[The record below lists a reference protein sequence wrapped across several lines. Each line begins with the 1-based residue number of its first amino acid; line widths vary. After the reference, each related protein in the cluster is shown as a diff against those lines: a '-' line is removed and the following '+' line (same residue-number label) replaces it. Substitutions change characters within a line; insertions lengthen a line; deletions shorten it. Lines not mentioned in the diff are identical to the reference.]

1 MPQRLSTIPSKPG
14 VYVFNDTRQKVLYV
28 GKAKN
33 LRNRIRSYFQK
44 KSVLDP
50 RKAAMMRDV
59 QDFSYIVTG
68 NELEAFVLEANLI
81 KQYKPRF
88 NIILRDDKN
97 YPYLKLTVHEEWPG
111 IEVVRKIT
119 RDGALYFGP
128 YVPAGALWDILAF
141 IRRNFRIRDCR
152 LSFNKPMKPCIQHQM
167 GRCVAPCAGYVSREE
182 YGKLIDE
189 IRLFLNGEKK
199 DLIGNLQKKM
209 LKLSEEMK
217 YEEAAGIRDRIRA
230 IERAME
236 SQKIVAPE
244 LGDIDIIGFHQE
256 GGEVLFKIFF
266 IRKGVMIG
274 SKDFLVHTIREFP
287 DKELLHE
294 FIMQFYAK
302 EIIPPAE
309 IAAPV
314 LPEEAR
320 ILEGWLGQRMGK
332 RVRIRKPVKG
342 KKRELVDMAMEN
354 ANFAFRERR
363 AMTTREIVLDVQERL
378 NLVHTPGSIGG
389 FDISNISGDE
399 AVGAFV
405 YWEEGAFDR
414 DRYRRMRI
422 KTVRGVDDYSMMEEL
437 IERIIRNLEGSIPDL
452 LLIDGGKGHLEIA
465 KKVVEKNHAALK
477 KVPEIVAVAKDP
489 DRAFLT
495 TLDKPVNLED
505 RKRSS
510 LLLKSIRDEAHRAAV
525 GYHRKLRG
533 KAFLTSPLENV
544 TGIGKKRRLE
554 LLRVFGSVENIKNA
568 TIEAIAGLK
577 GFNRSVAE
585 NLLRELRRVS

>member
-1 MPQRLSTIPSKPG
+1 MPQRLSSIPSKPG

-33 LRNRIRSYFQK
+33 LRNRIRSYFPK
-44 KSVLDP
+44 KSVPDP
-50 RKAAMMRDV
+50 RKASMMRDV
-59 QDFSYIVTG
+59 HDFSYIVTA

-97 YPYLKLTVHEEWPG
+97 YPYLKLNVQEEWPG

-119 RDGALYFGP
+119 KDGALYFGP

-141 IRRNFRIRDCR
+141 IRKSFQLRDCR
-152 LSFNKPMKPCIQHQM
+152 FSFNKPMKPCIQHQM

-182 YGKLIDE
+182 YAKLVDE
-189 IRLFLNGEKK
+189 IRLFLSGEKK
-199 DLIGNLQKKM
+199 DLIDSLEKKM
-209 LKLSEEMK
+209 LKLSQEMK

-244 LGDIDIIGFHQE
+244 LGDIDVIGFYQE
-256 GGEVLFKIFF
+256 GNDVLFKVFF
-266 IRKGVMIG
+266 IRSGIMIG
-274 SKDFLVHTIREFP
+274 SKDFLVHTAREFP
-287 DKELLHE
+287 AKELLHI
-294 FIMQFYAK
+294 FIMQFYVK
-302 EIIPPAE
+302 DIIPPAE
-309 IAAPV
+309 IASPV

-320 ILEGWLGQRMGK
+320 TLEGWLGQSMGK
-332 RVRIRKPVKG
+332 RVKIRKPMKG

-363 AMTTREIVLDVQERL
+363 ALTTHEIALDLQERL
-378 NLVHTPGSIGG
+378 HLVHTPGSIGG

-405 YWEEGAFDR
+405 YWEEGDFDR

-422 KTVRGVDDYSMMEEL
+422 KTVRGVDDYSMMEEM
-437 IERIIRNLEGSIPDL
+437 IERVIRNLEGDVPDL

-465 KKVVEKNHAALK
+465 KKVVEKNRAALK
-477 KVPEIVAVAKDP
+477 KVPELVAVAKDP

-495 TLDKPVNLED
+495 TSDEPVNLED

-510 LLLKSIRDEAHRAAV
+510 LLLKSIRDEAHRFAV

-533 KAFLTSPLENV
+533 KAFFASPLENV
-544 TGIGKKRRLE
+544 RGIGKKRRLE
-554 LLRVFGSVENIKNA
+554 LLRVFGSIENIKNA
-568 TIEAIAGLK
+568 TIEAISGLK

-585 NLLRELRRVS
+585 NLLRELR

>member
-59 QDFSYIVTG
+59 HDFSYIVTG

-128 YVPAGALWDILAF
+128 YVPAGALWDIFAF

-256 GGEVLFKIFF
+256 GSEVLFKIFF

-314 LPEEAR
+314 LPEGAR

-378 NLVHTPGSIGG
+378 NLVHPPGSIGG

-533 KAFLTSPLENV
+533 KALLTSPLENV

>member
-1 MPQRLSTIPSKPG
+1 MPQRLSSIPSKPG

-33 LRNRIRSYFQK
+33 LRNRIRSYFRK
-44 KSVLDP
+44 KSVPDP
-50 RKAAMMRDV
+50 RKASMMKDV
-59 QDFSYIVTG
+59 HDFSYIVTG

-97 YPYLKLTVHEEWPG
+97 YPYLKLNVQEEWPG

-119 RDGALYFGP
+119 KDGALYFGP

-141 IRRNFRIRDCR
+141 IRKSFQLRDCR
-152 LSFNKPMKPCIQHQM
+152 FSFNKPMKPCIQHQM

-182 YGKLIDE
+182 YAKLVDE
-189 IRLFLNGEKK
+189 IRLFLSGEKK
-199 DLIGNLQKKM
+199 DLIDSLEKKM
-209 LKLSEEMK
+209 LKLSQEMK

-244 LGDIDIIGFHQE
+244 LGDIDVIGFYQE
-256 GGEVLFKIFF
+256 GNDVLFKVFF
-266 IRKGVMIG
+266 IRSGIMIG
-274 SKDFLVHTIREFP
+274 SKDFLVHTAREFP
-287 DKELLHE
+287 AKELLHI
-294 FIMQFYAK
+294 FIMQFYVK
-302 EIIPPAE
+302 DIIPPAE
-309 IAAPV
+309 IASPV

-320 ILEGWLGQRMGK
+320 TLEGWLGQRMGK
-332 RVRIRKPVKG
+332 RVKIRKPMKG

-363 AMTTREIVLDVQERL
+363 ALTTHEIALDLQERL
-378 NLVHTPGSIGG
+378 HLVHTPGSIGG

-405 YWEEGAFDR
+405 YWEEGDFDR

-422 KTVRGVDDYSMMEEL
+422 KTVRGVDDYSMMEEM
-437 IERIIRNLEGSIPDL
+437 IERVIRNLEGDVPDL

-465 KKVVEKNHAALK
+465 KKVVEKNRAALK
-477 KVPEIVAVAKDP
+477 KVPELVAVAKDP

-495 TLDKPVNLED
+495 TSDEPVNLED

-510 LLLKSIRDEAHRAAV
+510 LLLKSIRDEAHRFAV

-533 KAFLTSPLENV
+533 KAFFASPLENV
-544 TGIGKKRRLE
+544 RGIGKKRRLE
-554 LLRVFGSVENIKNA
+554 LLRVFGSIENIKNA
-568 TIEAIAGLK
+568 TIEAISGLK

-585 NLLRELRRVS
+585 NLLRELR

>member
-1 MPQRLSTIPSKPG
+1 MPQRLSSIPSKPG

-33 LRNRIRSYFQK
+33 LRNRIRSYFPK
-44 KSVLDP
+44 KSVPDP
-50 RKAAMMRDV
+50 RKASMMRDV
-59 QDFSYIVTG
+59 HDFSYIVTA

-97 YPYLKLTVHEEWPG
+97 YPYLKLNVQEEWPG
-111 IEVVRKIT
+111 IEVVRKI
-119 RDGALYFGP
+119 RKDGALYFGP

-141 IRRNFRIRDCR
+141 IRKSFQLRDCR
-152 LSFNKPMKPCIQHQM
+152 FSFNKPMKPCIQHQM

-182 YGKLIDE
+182 YAKLVDE
-189 IRLFLNGEKK
+189 IRLFLSGEKK
-199 DLIGNLQKKM
+199 DLIDSLEKKM
-209 LKLSEEMK
+209 LKLSQEMK

-244 LGDIDIIGFHQE
+244 LGDIDVIGFYQE
-256 GGEVLFKIFF
+256 GNDVLFKVFF
-266 IRKGVMIG
+266 IRSGIMIG
-274 SKDFLVHTIREFP
+274 SKDFLVHTAREFP
-287 DKELLHE
+287 AKELLHI
-294 FIMQFYAK
+294 FIMQFYVK
-302 EIIPPAE
+302 DIIPPAE
-309 IAAPV
+309 IASPV

-320 ILEGWLGQRMGK
+320 TLEGWLGQSMGK
-332 RVRIRKPVKG
+332 RVKIRKPMKG

-363 AMTTREIVLDVQERL
+363 ALTTHEIALDLQERL
-378 NLVHTPGSIGG
+378 HLVHTPGSIGG

-405 YWEEGAFDR
+405 YWEEGDFDR

-422 KTVRGVDDYSMMEEL
+422 KTVRGVDDYSMMEEM
-437 IERIIRNLEGSIPDL
+437 IERVIRNLEGDVPDL

-465 KKVVEKNHAALK
+465 KKVVEKNRAALK
-477 KVPEIVAVAKDP
+477 KVPELVAVAKDP

-495 TLDKPVNLED
+495 TSDEPVNLED

-510 LLLKSIRDEAHRAAV
+510 LLLKSIRDEAHRFAV

-533 KAFLTSPLENV
+533 KAFFASPLENV
-544 TGIGKKRRLE
+544 RGIGKKRRLE
-554 LLRVFGSVENIKNA
+554 LLRVFGSIENIKNA
-568 TIEAIAGLK
+568 TIEAISGLK

-585 NLLRELRRVS
+585 NLLRELR

>member
-44 KSVLDP
+44 KSVHDP
-50 RKAAMMRDV
+50 RKASMMRDV
-59 QDFSYIVTG
+59 HDFSYIVTG

-152 LSFNKPMKPCIQHQM
+152 FSFNKPMKPCIQHQM

-209 LKLSEEMK
+209 LKLSAEMK

-256 GGEVLFKIFF
+256 GSEVLFKIFF

-314 LPEEAR
+314 LPEGAR

-533 KAFLTSPLENV
+533 KALLTSPLENV

>member
-1 MPQRLSTIPSKPG
+1 
-14 VYVFNDTRQKVLYV
+14 
-28 GKAKN
+28 
-33 LRNRIRSYFQK
+33 
-44 KSVLDP
+44 
-50 RKAAMMRDV
+50 
-59 QDFSYIVTG
+59 
-68 NELEAFVLEANLI
+68 
-81 KQYKPRF
+81 
-88 NIILRDDKN
+88 
-97 YPYLKLTVHEEWPG
+97 
-111 IEVVRKIT
+111 
-119 RDGALYFGP
+119 
-128 YVPAGALWDILAF
+128 
-141 IRRNFRIRDCR
+141 
-152 LSFNKPMKPCIQHQM
+152 M

-256 GGEVLFKIFF
+256 GSEVLFKIFF

-314 LPEEAR
+314 LPEGAR

-452 LLIDGGKGHLEIA
+452 LLIDGGKGHLKIA

-533 KAFLTSPLENV
+533 KALLTSPLENV

>member
-1 MPQRLSTIPSKPG
+1 MPQRLSSIPSKPG

-33 LRNRIRSYFQK
+33 LRNRIRSYFPK
-44 KSVLDP
+44 KSVPDP
-50 RKAAMMRDV
+50 RKASMMRDV
-59 QDFSYIVTG
+59 HDFSYIVTA

-97 YPYLKLTVHEEWPG
+97 YPYLKLNVQEEWPG

-119 RDGALYFGP
+119 KDGALYFGP

-141 IRRNFRIRDCR
+141 IRKSFQLRDCR
-152 LSFNKPMKPCIQHQM
+152 FSFNKPMKPCIQHQM

-182 YGKLIDE
+182 YAKLVDE
-189 IRLFLNGEKK
+189 IRLFLSGEKK
-199 DLIGNLQKKM
+199 DLIDSLEKKM
-209 LKLSEEMK
+209 LKLSQEMK

-244 LGDIDIIGFHQE
+244 LGDIDVIGFYQE
-256 GGEVLFKIFF
+256 GNDVLFKVFF
-266 IRKGVMIG
+266 IRSGIMIG
-274 SKDFLVHTIREFP
+274 SKDFLVHTAREFP
-287 DKELLHE
+287 AKELLHI
-294 FIMQFYAK
+294 FIMQFYLK
-302 EIIPPAE
+302 DIIPPAE
-309 IAAPV
+309 IASPV
-314 LPEEAR
+314 LPEEAMT
-320 ILEGWLGQRMGK
+320 LEGWLGQSMGK
-332 RVRIRKPVKG
+332 RVKIRKPMKG

-363 AMTTREIVLDVQERL
+363 ALTTHEIALDLQERL
-378 NLVHTPGSIGG
+378 HLVHTPGSIGG

-405 YWEEGAFDR
+405 YWEEGDFDR

-422 KTVRGVDDYSMMEEL
+422 KTVRGVDDYSMMEEM
-437 IERIIRNLEGSIPDL
+437 IERVIRNLEGDVPDL

-465 KKVVEKNHAALK
+465 KKVVEKNRAALK
-477 KVPEIVAVAKDP
+477 KVPELVAVAKDP

-495 TLDKPVNLED
+495 TSDEPVNLED

-510 LLLKSIRDEAHRAAV
+510 LLLKSIRDEAHRFAV

-533 KAFLTSPLENV
+533 KAFFASPLENV
-544 TGIGKKRRLE
+544 RGIGKKRRLE
-554 LLRVFGSVENIKNA
+554 LLRVFGSIENIKNA
-568 TIEAIAGLK
+568 TIEAISGLK

-585 NLLRELRRVS
+585 NLLRELR

>member
-1 MPQRLSTIPSKPG
+1 MPQRLSSIPSKPG

-33 LRNRIRSYFQK
+33 LRNRIRSYFPK
-44 KSVLDP
+44 KSVPDP
-50 RKAAMMRDV
+50 RKASMMRDV
-59 QDFSYIVTG
+59 HDFSYIVTA

-97 YPYLKLTVHEEWPG
+97 YPYLKLNVQEEWPG

-119 RDGALYFGP
+119 KDGALYFGP

-141 IRRNFRIRDCR
+141 IRKSFQLRDCR
-152 LSFNKPMKPCIQHQM
+152 FSFNKPMKPCIQHQM

-182 YGKLIDE
+182 YAKLVDE
-189 IRLFLNGEKK
+189 IRLFLSGEKK
-199 DLIGNLQKKM
+199 DLIDSLEKKM
-209 LKLSEEMK
+209 LKLSQEMK

-244 LGDIDIIGFHQE
+244 LGDIDVIGFYQE
-256 GGEVLFKIFF
+256 GNDVLFKVFF
-266 IRKGVMIG
+266 IRSGIMIG
-274 SKDFLVHTIREFP
+274 SKDFLVHTAREFP
-287 DKELLHE
+287 AKELLHI
-294 FIMQFYAK
+294 FIMQFYVK
-302 EIIPPAE
+302 DIIPPAE
-309 IAAPV
+309 IASPV

-320 ILEGWLGQRMGK
+320 TLEGWLGQSMGK
-332 RVRIRKPVKG
+332 RVKIRKPMKG

-363 AMTTREIVLDVQERL
+363 ALTTHEIALDLQERL
-378 NLVHTPGSIGG
+378 HLVHTPGSIGG

-405 YWEEGAFDR
+405 YWEEGDFDR

-422 KTVRGVDDYSMMEEL
+422 KTVRGVDDYSMMEEM
-437 IERIIRNLEGSIPDL
+437 IERVIRNLEGDVPDL

-465 KKVVEKNHAALK
+465 KKVVEKNRAALK
-477 KVPEIVAVAKDP
+477 KVPELVAVAKDP

-495 TLDKPVNLED
+495 TSDEPVNLED

-510 LLLKSIRDEAHRAAV
+510 LLLKSIRDEAHRFAV

-533 KAFLTSPLENV
+533 KAFFASPLENV
-544 TGIGKKRRLE
+544 RGIGKKRRLE
-554 LLRVFGSVENIKNA
+554 LLRVFGSIENIKNA

-585 NLLRELRRVS
+585 NLLRELR

>member
-1 MPQRLSTIPSKPG
+1 MPQRLSSIPSKPG

-33 LRNRIRSYFQK
+33 LRNRIRSYFPK
-44 KSVLDP
+44 KSVPDP
-50 RKAAMMRDV
+50 RKASMMRDV
-59 QDFSYIVTG
+59 HDFSYIVTA

-97 YPYLKLTVHEEWPG
+97 YPYLKLNVQEEWPG

-119 RDGALYFGP
+119 KDGALYFGP

-141 IRRNFRIRDCR
+141 IRKSFQLRDCR
-152 LSFNKPMKPCIQHQM
+152 FSFNKPMKPCIQHQM

-182 YGKLIDE
+182 YAKLVDE
-189 IRLFLNGEKK
+189 IRLFLSGEKK
-199 DLIGNLQKKM
+199 DLIDSLEKKM
-209 LKLSEEMK
+209 LKLSQEMK

-244 LGDIDIIGFHQE
+244 LGDIDVIGFYQE
-256 GGEVLFKIFF
+256 GNDVLFKVFF
-266 IRKGVMIG
+266 IRSGIMIG
-274 SKDFLVHTIREFP
+274 SKDFLVHTAREFP
-287 DKELLHE
+287 AKELLHI
-294 FIMQFYAK
+294 FIMQFYSK
-302 EIIPPAE
+302 DIIPPAE
-309 IAAPV
+309 IASPV
-314 LPEEAR
+314 LPEEAMT
-320 ILEGWLGQRMGK
+320 LEGWLGQRMGK
-332 RVRIRKPVKG
+332 RVKIRKPMKG

-363 AMTTREIVLDVQERL
+363 ALTTHEIALDLQERL
-378 NLVHTPGSIGG
+378 HLVHTPGSIGG

-405 YWEEGAFDR
+405 YWEEGDFDR

-422 KTVRGVDDYSMMEEL
+422 KTVRGVDDYSMMEEM
-437 IERIIRNLEGSIPDL
+437 IERVIRNLEGDVPDL

-465 KKVVEKNHAALK
+465 KKVVEKNRAALK
-477 KVPEIVAVAKDP
+477 KVPELVAVAKDP

-495 TLDKPVNLED
+495 TSDEPVNLED

-510 LLLKSIRDEAHRAAV
+510 LLLKSIRDEAHRFAV

-533 KAFLTSPLENV
+533 KAFFASPLENV
-544 TGIGKKRRLE
+544 RGIGKKRRLE
-554 LLRVFGSVENIKNA
+554 LLRVFGSIENIKNA
-568 TIEAIAGLK
+568 TIEAISGLK

-585 NLLRELRRVS
+585 NLLRELR

>member
-1 MPQRLSTIPSKPG
+1 MPQRLSSIPSKPG

-33 LRNRIRSYFQK
+33 LRNRIRSYFPK
-44 KSVLDP
+44 KSVPDP
-50 RKAAMMRDV
+50 RKASMMRDV
-59 QDFSYIVTG
+59 HDFSYIVTA

-97 YPYLKLTVHEEWPG
+97 YPYLKLNVQEEWPG
-111 IEVVRKIT
+111 IEVVRKI
-119 RDGALYFGP
+119 RKDGALYFGP

-141 IRRNFRIRDCR
+141 IRKSFQLRDCR
-152 LSFNKPMKPCIQHQM
+152 FSFNKPMKPCIQHQM

-182 YGKLIDE
+182 YAKLVDE
-189 IRLFLNGEKK
+189 IRLFLSGEKK
-199 DLIGNLQKKM
+199 DLIDSLEKKM
-209 LKLSEEMK
+209 LKLSQEMK

-244 LGDIDIIGFHQE
+244 LGDIDVIGFYQE
-256 GGEVLFKIFF
+256 GNDVLFKVFF
-266 IRKGVMIG
+266 IRSGIMIG
-274 SKDFLVHTIREFP
+274 SKDFLVHTAREFP
-287 DKELLHE
+287 AKELLHI
-294 FIMQFYAK
+294 FIMQFYVK
-302 EIIPPAE
+302 DIIPPAE
-309 IAAPV
+309 IASPV

-320 ILEGWLGQRMGK
+320 TLEGWLGQRMGK
-332 RVRIRKPVKG
+332 RVKIRKPMKG

-363 AMTTREIVLDVQERL
+363 ALTTHEIALDLQERL
-378 NLVHTPGSIGG
+378 HLVHTPGSIGG

-405 YWEEGAFDR
+405 YWEEGDFDR

-422 KTVRGVDDYSMMEEL
+422 KTVRGVDDYSMMEEM
-437 IERIIRNLEGSIPDL
+437 IERVIRNLEGDVPDL

-465 KKVVEKNHAALK
+465 KKVVEKNRAALK
-477 KVPEIVAVAKDP
+477 KVPELVAVAKDP

-495 TLDKPVNLED
+495 TSDEPVNLED

-510 LLLKSIRDEAHRAAV
+510 LLLKSIRDEAHRFAV

-533 KAFLTSPLENV
+533 KAFFASPLENV
-544 TGIGKKRRLE
+544 RGIGKKRRLE
-554 LLRVFGSVENIKNA
+554 LLRVFGSIENIKNA
-568 TIEAIAGLK
+568 TIEAISGLK

-585 NLLRELRRVS
+585 NLLRELR

>member
-50 RKAAMMRDV
+50 RKASMMRDV
-59 QDFSYIVTG
+59 HDFSYIVTG

-111 IEVVRKIT
+111 IEVVRKII

-152 LSFNKPMKPCIQHQM
+152 FSFNKPMKPCIQHQM
-167 GRCVAPCAGYVSREE
+167 GRCVAPCTGYVSRED

-236 SQKIVAPE
+236 SQKIIAPE
-244 LGDIDIIGFHQE
+244 LGDIDVIGFHQE
-256 GGEVLFKIFF
+256 GSEVLFKIFF
-266 IRKGVMIG
+266 IRKGIMIG

-314 LPEEAR
+314 LPEEAMT
-320 ILEGWLGQRMGK
+320 LEGWLGQRMGK

-354 ANFAFRERR
+354 ANFTFRERR
-363 AMTTREIVLDVQERL
+363 AMTTREIILDVQERL

-389 FDISNISGDE
+389 FDISNISGNE

-465 KKVVEKNHAALK
+465 KKVVEKNCAVLK

-533 KAFLTSPLENV
+533 KALLTSPLESV

-577 GFNRSVAE
+577 GFNRIVAE
-585 NLLRELRRVS
+585 NLLRELR

>member
-14 VYVFNDTRQKVLYV
+14 VYVFNDIRQKVLYV

-50 RKAAMMRDV
+50 RKASMMRDV
-59 QDFSYIVTG
+59 HDFSYIVTG

-128 YVPAGALWDILAF
+128 YVPAGALRDILVF

-256 GGEVLFKIFF
+256 GSDVLFKIFF
-266 IRKGVMIG
+266 IRKGLMIG

-294 FIMQFYAK
+294 FIMQFYSK

-309 IAAPV
+309 IATPV
-314 LPEEAR
+314 LPEGAMM
-320 ILEGWLGQRMGK
+320 LEGWLGQRMGR

-342 KKRELVDMAMEN
+342 KKRELVAMAMEN

-363 AMTTREIVLDVQERL
+363 ATTTREIVLDVQKRL

-465 KKVVEKNHAALK
+465 KKVVEKNLSALK
-477 KVPEIVAVAKDP
+477 RVPEIVAVAKDP

-495 TLDKPVNLED
+495 TSDKPVNLED
-505 RKRSS
+505 RTRSS

-533 KAFLTSPLENV
+533 KALLTSPLESV

-554 LLRVFGSVENIKNA
+554 LLRFFGSVENIKNA
-568 TIEAIAGLK
+568 TIEAVAGLK
-577 GFNRSVAE
+577 GFNRIIAE

>member
-1 MPQRLSTIPSKPG
+1 MPQRLSSIPSKPG

-33 LRNRIRSYFQK
+33 LRNRIRSYFPK
-44 KSVLDP
+44 KSVPDP
-50 RKAAMMRDV
+50 RKASMMRDV
-59 QDFSYIVTG
+59 HDFSYIVTA

-97 YPYLKLTVHEEWPG
+97 YPYLKLNVQEEWPG

-119 RDGALYFGP
+119 KDGALYFGP

-141 IRRNFRIRDCR
+141 IRKSFQLRDCR
-152 LSFNKPMKPCIQHQM
+152 FSFNKPMKPCIQHQM

-182 YGKLIDE
+182 YAKLVDE
-189 IRLFLNGEKK
+189 IRLFLSGEKK
-199 DLIGNLQKKM
+199 DLIDSLEKKM
-209 LKLSEEMK
+209 LKLSQEMK

-244 LGDIDIIGFHQE
+244 LGDIDVIGFYQE
-256 GGEVLFKIFF
+256 GNDVLFKVFF
-266 IRKGVMIG
+266 IRSGIMIG
-274 SKDFLVHTIREFP
+274 SKDFLVHTAREFP
-287 DKELLHE
+287 AKELLHI
-294 FIMQFYAK
+294 FIMQFYLK
-302 EIIPPAE
+302 DIIPPAE
-309 IAAPV
+309 IASPV
-314 LPEEAR
+314 LPEEAMT
-320 ILEGWLGQRMGK
+320 LEGWLGQRMGK
-332 RVRIRKPVKG
+332 RVKIRKPMKG

-363 AMTTREIVLDVQERL
+363 ALTTHEIALDLQERL
-378 NLVHTPGSIGG
+378 HLVHTPGSIGG

-405 YWEEGAFDR
+405 YWEEGDFDR

-422 KTVRGVDDYSMMEEL
+422 KTVRGVDDYSMMEEM
-437 IERIIRNLEGSIPDL
+437 IERVIRNLECDVPDL

-465 KKVVEKNHAALK
+465 KKVVEKNRAALK
-477 KVPEIVAVAKDP
+477 KVPELVAVAKDP

-495 TLDKPVNLED
+495 TSDEPVNLED

-510 LLLKSIRDEAHRAAV
+510 LLLKSIRDEAHRFAV

-533 KAFLTSPLENV
+533 KAFFASPLENV
-544 TGIGKKRRLE
+544 RGIGKKRRLE
-554 LLRVFGSVENIKNA
+554 LLRVFGSIENIKNA
-568 TIEAIAGLK
+568 TIEAISGLK

-585 NLLRELRRVS
+585 NLLRELR

>member
-50 RKAAMMRDV
+50 RKASMMRDV
-59 QDFSYIVTG
+59 HDFSYIVTG

-111 IEVVRKIT
+111 IEVVRKII

-152 LSFNKPMKPCIQHQM
+152 FSFNKPMKPCIQHQM
-167 GRCVAPCAGYVSREE
+167 GRCVAPCTGYVSRED

-236 SQKIVAPE
+236 AQKIIAPE
-244 LGDIDIIGFHQE
+244 LGDIDVIGFHQE
-256 GGEVLFKIFF
+256 GSEVLFKIFF
-266 IRKGVMIG
+266 IRKGIMIG

-314 LPEEAR
+314 LPEEAMT
-320 ILEGWLGQRMGK
+320 LEGWLGQRMGK

-354 ANFAFRERR
+354 ANFTFRERR
-363 AMTTREIVLDVQERL
+363 AMTTREIVLDVQGRL
-378 NLVHTPGSIGG
+378 NLVQTPGSIGG

-465 KKVVEKNHAALK
+465 KKVVEKNCAVLK
-477 KVPEIVAVAKDP
+477 KVPELVAVAKDP

-533 KAFLTSPLENV
+533 KALLTSPLESV

-577 GFNRSVAE
+577 GFNRIVAE
-585 NLLRELRRVS
+585 NLLRELR

>member
-1 MPQRLSTIPSKPG
+1 MPQRLSSIPSKPG

-50 RKAAMMRDV
+50 RKASMMKGV
-59 QDFSYIVTG
+59 HDFSYIVTA

-97 YPYLKLTVHEEWPG
+97 YPYLKLTVQEEWPG

-119 RDGALYFGP
+119 KDGALYFGP

-141 IRRNFRIRDCR
+141 IRKSFQLRDCR
-152 LSFNKPMKPCIQHQM
+152 FSFNKPMKPCIQHQM

-182 YGKLIDE
+182 YAKLVDE
-189 IRLFLNGEKK
+189 IRLFLSGEKK
-199 DLIGNLQKKM
+199 DLIDSLEKKM
-209 LKLSEEMK
+209 LKLSQEMK

-244 LGDIDIIGFHQE
+244 LGDIDVIGFYQE
-256 GGEVLFKIFF
+256 GNDVLFKVFF
-266 IRKGVMIG
+266 IRSGIMIG
-274 SKDFLVHTIREFP
+274 SKDFLVHTAREFP
-287 DKELLHE
+287 AKELLHI
-294 FIMQFYAK
+294 FIMQFYVK
-302 EIIPPAE
+302 DIIPPAE
-309 IAAPV
+309 IASPV

-320 ILEGWLGQRMGK
+320 TLEGWLGQSMGK
-332 RVRIRKPVKG
+332 RVKIRKPMKG

-363 AMTTREIVLDVQERL
+363 ALTTHEIALDLQERL
-378 NLVHTPGSIGG
+378 HLVHTPGSIGG

-405 YWEEGAFDR
+405 YWEEGDFDR

-422 KTVRGVDDYSMMEEL
+422 KTVRGVDDYSMMEEM
-437 IERIIRNLEGSIPDL
+437 IERVIRNLEGDVPDL

-465 KKVVEKNHAALK
+465 KKVVEKNRAALK
-477 KVPEIVAVAKDP
+477 KVPELVAVAKDP

-495 TLDKPVNLED
+495 TSDEPVNLED

-510 LLLKSIRDEAHRAAV
+510 LLLKSIRDEAHRFAV

-533 KAFLTSPLENV
+533 KAFFASPLENV
-544 TGIGKKRRLE
+544 RGIGKKRRLE
-554 LLRVFGSVENIKNA
+554 LLRVFGSIENIKNA
-568 TIEAIAGLK
+568 TIEAISGLK

-585 NLLRELRRVS
+585 NLLRELR

>member
-1 MPQRLSTIPSKPG
+1 MPQRLSSIPSKPG

-50 RKAAMMRDV
+50 RKASMMKGV
-59 QDFSYIVTG
+59 HDFSYIVTA

-97 YPYLKLTVHEEWPG
+97 YPYLKLNVQEEWPG

-119 RDGALYFGP
+119 KDGALYFGP

-141 IRRNFRIRDCR
+141 IRKSFQLRDCR
-152 LSFNKPMKPCIQHQM
+152 FSFNKPMKPCIQHQM

-182 YGKLIDE
+182 YAKLVDE
-189 IRLFLNGEKK
+189 IRLFLSGEKK
-199 DLIGNLQKKM
+199 DLIDSLEKKM
-209 LKLSEEMK
+209 LKLSQEMK

-244 LGDIDIIGFHQE
+244 LGDIDVIGFYQE
-256 GGEVLFKIFF
+256 GNDVLFKVFF
-266 IRKGVMIG
+266 IRSGIMIG
-274 SKDFLVHTIREFP
+274 SKDFLVHTAREFP
-287 DKELLHE
+287 AKELLHI
-294 FIMQFYAK
+294 FIMQFYVK
-302 EIIPPAE
+302 DIIPPAE
-309 IAAPV
+309 IASPV

-320 ILEGWLGQRMGK
+320 TLEGWLGQSMGK
-332 RVRIRKPVKG
+332 RVKIRKPMKG

-363 AMTTREIVLDVQERL
+363 ALTTHEIALDLQERL
-378 NLVHTPGSIGG
+378 HLVHTPGSIGG

-405 YWEEGAFDR
+405 YWEEGDFDR

-422 KTVRGVDDYSMMEEL
+422 KTVRGVDDYSMMEEM
-437 IERIIRNLEGSIPDL
+437 IERVIRNLEGDVPDL

-465 KKVVEKNHAALK
+465 KKVVEKNRAALK
-477 KVPEIVAVAKDP
+477 KVPELVAVAKDP

-495 TLDKPVNLED
+495 TSDEPVNLED

-510 LLLKSIRDEAHRAAV
+510 LLLKSIRDEAHRFAV

-533 KAFLTSPLENV
+533 KAFFASPLENV
-544 TGIGKKRRLE
+544 RGIGKKRRLE
-554 LLRVFGSVENIKNA
+554 LLRVFGSIENIKNA
-568 TIEAIAGLK
+568 TIEAISGLK

-585 NLLRELRRVS
+585 NLLRELR

>member
-14 VYVFNDTRQKVLYV
+14 VYVFNDIRQKVLYV

-50 RKAAMMRDV
+50 RKASMMRDV
-59 QDFSYIVTG
+59 HDFSYIVTG

-152 LSFNKPMKPCIQHQM
+152 FSFNKPMKPCIQHQM

-256 GGEVLFKIFF
+256 GSDVLFKIFF
-266 IRKGVMIG
+266 IRKGLMIG

-294 FIMQFYAK
+294 FIMQFYSK

-309 IAAPV
+309 IATPV
-314 LPEEAR
+314 LPEGAMM
-320 ILEGWLGQRMGK
+320 LEGWLGQRMGR

-465 KKVVEKNHAALK
+465 KKVVEKNLSALK
-477 KVPEIVAVAKDP
+477 RVPEIVAVAKDP

-495 TLDKPVNLED
+495 TSDKPVNLED
-505 RKRSS
+505 RTRSS

-533 KAFLTSPLENV
+533 KALLTSPLESV

-554 LLRVFGSVENIKNA
+554 LLRFFGSVENIKNA
-568 TIEAIAGLK
+568 TIEAVAGLK
-577 GFNRSVAE
+577 GFNRIIAE

>member
-14 VYVFNDTRQKVLYV
+14 VYVFNDNRQKVLYV

-33 LRNRIRSYFQK
+33 LRNRIRSYFQN
-44 KSVLDP
+44 KSLLDP
-50 RKAAMMRDV
+50 RKTSMMRDV
-59 QDFSYIVTG
+59 HDFSYIVTG

-152 LSFNKPMKPCIQHQM
+152 FSFNKPMKPCIQHQM

-244 LGDIDIIGFHQE
+244 LGDIDVIGFYQE
-256 GGEVLFKIFF
+256 GNEVMFKVFF
-266 IRKGVMIG
+266 IRKGIMIG

-294 FIMQFYAK
+294 FIMQFYSK

-533 KAFLTSPLENV
+533 KALLTSPLESV

-585 NLLRELRRVS
+585 NLLRELRRGS

>member
-44 KSVLDP
+44 KSVHDP
-50 RKAAMMRDV
+50 RKASMMRDV
-59 QDFSYIVTG
+59 HDFSYIVTG

-97 YPYLKLTVHEEWPG
+97 YPYLKLNVHEEWPG

-152 LSFNKPMKPCIQHQM
+152 FSFNKPMKPCIQHQM

-256 GGEVLFKIFF
+256 GSEVLFKILF

-332 RVRIRKPVKG
+332 RVRIRRPVKG

-389 FDISNISGDE
+389 FDISHISGDE

-465 KKVVEKNHAALK
+465 KKVVEKNLAALK

-533 KAFLTSPLENV
+533 KALLTSPLENV

>member
-1 MPQRLSTIPSKPG
+1 MPQRLSSIPSKPG

-33 LRNRIRSYFQK
+33 LRNRIRSYFPK
-44 KSVLDP
+44 KSVPDP
-50 RKAAMMRDV
+50 RKASMMRDV
-59 QDFSYIVTG
+59 HDFSYIVTA

-97 YPYLKLTVHEEWPG
+97 YPYLKLNVQEEWPG

-119 RDGALYFGP
+119 KDGALYFGP

-141 IRRNFRIRDCR
+141 IRKSFQLRDCR
-152 LSFNKPMKPCIQHQM
+152 FSFNKPMKPCIQHQM

-182 YGKLIDE
+182 YAKLVDE
-189 IRLFLNGEKK
+189 IRLFLSGEKK
-199 DLIGNLQKKM
+199 DLIDSLEKKM
-209 LKLSEEMK
+209 LKLSQEMK

-244 LGDIDIIGFHQE
+244 LGDIDVIGFYQE
-256 GGEVLFKIFF
+256 GNDVLFKVFF
-266 IRKGVMIG
+266 IRSGIMIG
-274 SKDFLVHTIREFP
+274 SKDFLVHTAREFP
-287 DKELLHE
+287 AKELLHI
-294 FIMQFYAK
+294 FIMQFYVK
-302 EIIPPAE
+302 DIIPPAE
-309 IAAPV
+309 IASPV

-320 ILEGWLGQRMGK
+320 TLEGWLGQSMGK
-332 RVRIRKPVKG
+332 RVKIRKPMKG

-363 AMTTREIVLDVQERL
+363 ALMTHEIALDLQERL
-378 NLVHTPGSIGG
+378 HLVHTPGSIGG

-405 YWEEGAFDR
+405 YWEEGDFDR

-422 KTVRGVDDYSMMEEL
+422 KTVRGVDDYSMMEEM
-437 IERIIRNLEGSIPDL
+437 IERVIRNLEGDVPDL

-465 KKVVEKNHAALK
+465 KKVVEKNRAALK
-477 KVPEIVAVAKDP
+477 KVPELVAVAKDP

-495 TLDKPVNLED
+495 TSDEPVNLED

-510 LLLKSIRDEAHRAAV
+510 LLLKSIRDEAHRFAV

-533 KAFLTSPLENV
+533 KAFFASPLENV
-544 TGIGKKRRLE
+544 RGIGKKRRLE
-554 LLRVFGSVENIKNA
+554 LLRVFGSIENIKNA
-568 TIEAIAGLK
+568 TIEAISGLK

-585 NLLRELRRVS
+585 NLLRELR

>member
-14 VYVFNDTRQKVLYV
+14 VYVFNDIRQKVLYV

-50 RKAAMMRDV
+50 RKASMMRDV
-59 QDFSYIVTG
+59 HDFSYIVTG

-128 YVPAGALWDILAF
+128 YVPAGALRDILVF

-256 GGEVLFKIFF
+256 GSDVLFKIFF
-266 IRKGVMIG
+266 IRKGLMIG

-294 FIMQFYAK
+294 FIMQFYSK

-309 IAAPV
+309 IATPV
-314 LPEEAR
+314 LPEGAMM
-320 ILEGWLGQRMGK
+320 LEGWLGQRMGR

-342 KKRELVDMAMEN
+342 KKRELVAMAMEN

-363 AMTTREIVLDVQERL
+363 ATTTREIVLDVQKRL

-465 KKVVEKNHAALK
+465 KKVVEKNLPALK
-477 KVPEIVAVAKDP
+477 RVPEIVAVAKDP

-495 TLDKPVNLED
+495 TSDKPVNLED
-505 RKRSS
+505 RTRSS

-533 KAFLTSPLENV
+533 KALLTSPLESV

-554 LLRVFGSVENIKNA
+554 LLRFFGSVENIKNA
-568 TIEAIAGLK
+568 TIEAVAGLK
-577 GFNRSVAE
+577 GFNRIIAE

>member
-1 MPQRLSTIPSKPG
+1 MPQRLSSIPSKPG

-33 LRNRIRSYFQK
+33 LRNRIRSYFRK
-44 KSVLDP
+44 KSVPDP
-50 RKAAMMRDV
+50 RKASMMKDV
-59 QDFSYIVTG
+59 HDFSYIVTG

-97 YPYLKLTVHEEWPG
+97 YPYLKLNVQEEWPG

-119 RDGALYFGP
+119 KDGALYFGP

-141 IRRNFRIRDCR
+141 IRKSFQLRDCR
-152 LSFNKPMKPCIQHQM
+152 FSFNKPMKPCIQHQM

-182 YGKLIDE
+182 YAKLVDE
-189 IRLFLNGEKK
+189 IRLFLSGEKK
-199 DLIGNLQKKM
+199 DLIDSLEKKM
-209 LKLSEEMK
+209 LKLSQEMK

-244 LGDIDIIGFHQE
+244 LGDIDVIGFYQE
-256 GGEVLFKIFF
+256 GNDVLFKVFF
-266 IRKGVMIG
+266 IRSGIMIG
-274 SKDFLVHTIREFP
+274 SKDFLVHTAREFP
-287 DKELLHE
+287 AKELLHI
-294 FIMQFYAK
+294 FIMQFYLK
-302 EIIPPAE
+302 DIIPPAE
-309 IAAPV
+309 IASPV

-320 ILEGWLGQRMGK
+320 TLEGWLGQSMGK
-332 RVRIRKPVKG
+332 RVKIRKPMKG

-363 AMTTREIVLDVQERL
+363 ALTTHEIALDLQERL
-378 NLVHTPGSIGG
+378 HLVHTPGSIGG

-405 YWEEGAFDR
+405 YWEEGDFDR

-422 KTVRGVDDYSMMEEL
+422 KTVRGVDDYSMMEEM
-437 IERIIRNLEGSIPDL
+437 IERVIRNLEGDVPDL

-465 KKVVEKNHAALK
+465 KKVVEKNRAALK
-477 KVPEIVAVAKDP
+477 KVPELVAVAKDP

-495 TLDKPVNLED
+495 TSDEPVNLED

-510 LLLKSIRDEAHRAAV
+510 LLLKSIRDEAHRFAV

-533 KAFLTSPLENV
+533 KAFFASPLENV
-544 TGIGKKRRLE
+544 RGIGKKRRLE
-554 LLRVFGSVENIKNA
+554 LLRVFGSIENIKNA
-568 TIEAIAGLK
+568 TIEAISGLK

-585 NLLRELRRVS
+585 NLLRELR

>member
-14 VYVFNDTRQKVLYV
+14 VYVFNDIRQKVLYV

-50 RKAAMMRDV
+50 RKASMMRDV
-59 QDFSYIVTG
+59 HDFSYIVTG

-128 YVPAGALWDILAF
+128 YVPAGALRDILVF

-236 SQKIVAPE
+236 SQKIVSPE
-244 LGDIDIIGFHQE
+244 LGDIDVIGFHQE
-256 GGEVLFKIFF
+256 GSEVLFKIFF
-266 IRKGVMIG
+266 IRKGIMIG

-294 FIMQFYAK
+294 FIMQFYSK

-309 IAAPV
+309 IATPV
-314 LPEEAR
+314 LPEGAMM
-320 ILEGWLGQRMGK
+320 LEGWLGQRMGR

-342 KKRELVDMAMEN
+342 KKRELVAMAMEN

-363 AMTTREIVLDVQERL
+363 ATTTREIVLDVQERL

-465 KKVVEKNHAALK
+465 KKVVEKNLPALK
-477 KVPEIVAVAKDP
+477 RVPEIVAVAKDP

-495 TLDKPVNLED
+495 TSDKPVNLED
-505 RKRSS
+505 RTRSS

-533 KAFLTSPLENV
+533 KALLTSPLESV

-554 LLRVFGSVENIKNA
+554 LLRFFGSVENIKNA
-568 TIEAIAGLK
+568 TIEAVAGLK
-577 GFNRSVAE
+577 GFNRIIAE

>member
-50 RKAAMMRDV
+50 RKASMMRDV
-59 QDFSYIVTG
+59 HDFSYIVTG

-111 IEVVRKIT
+111 IEVVRKII

-152 LSFNKPMKPCIQHQM
+152 FSFNKPMKPCIQHQM
-167 GRCVAPCAGYVSREE
+167 GRCVAPCTGYVSRED

-236 SQKIVAPE
+236 SQKIIAPE
-244 LGDIDIIGFHQE
+244 LGDIDVIGFHQE
-256 GGEVLFKIFF
+256 GSEVLFKIFF
-266 IRKGVMIG
+266 IRKGIMIG
-274 SKDFLVHTIREFP
+274 SKDFLVHTVREFP

-465 KKVVEKNHAALK
+465 KKVVEKNCAALK

-533 KAFLTSPLENV
+533 KALLTSPLESV

-577 GFNRSVAE
+577 GFNRIVAE
-585 NLLRELRRVS
+585 NLLRELR

>member
-1 MPQRLSTIPSKPG
+1 MPQRLSSIPSKPG

-44 KSVLDP
+44 KSVPDP
-50 RKAAMMRDV
+50 RKASMMRDV
-59 QDFSYIVTG
+59 HDFSYIVTG

-97 YPYLKLTVHEEWPG
+97 YPYLKLNVQEEWPG

-119 RDGALYFGP
+119 KDGALYFGP

-141 IRRNFRIRDCR
+141 IRKSFQLRDCR
-152 LSFNKPMKPCIQHQM
+152 FSFNKPMKPCIQHQM

-182 YGKLIDE
+182 YAKLVDE
-189 IRLFLNGEKK
+189 IRLFLSGEKK
-199 DLIGNLQKKM
+199 DLIDSLEKKM
-209 LKLSEEMK
+209 LKLSQEMK

-244 LGDIDIIGFHQE
+244 LGDIDVIGFYQE
-256 GGEVLFKIFF
+256 GNDVLFKVFF
-266 IRKGVMIG
+266 IRSGIMIG
-274 SKDFLVHTIREFP
+274 SKDFLVHTAREFP
-287 DKELLHE
+287 AKELLHI
-294 FIMQFYAK
+294 FIMQFYVK
-302 EIIPPAE
+302 DIIPPAE
-309 IAAPV
+309 IASPV

-320 ILEGWLGQRMGK
+320 TLEGWLGQSMGK
-332 RVRIRKPVKG
+332 RVKIRKPMKG

-363 AMTTREIVLDVQERL
+363 ALTTHEIALDLQERL
-378 NLVHTPGSIGG
+378 HLVHTPGSIGG

-405 YWEEGAFDR
+405 YWEEGDFDR

-422 KTVRGVDDYSMMEEL
+422 KTVRGVDDYSMMEEM
-437 IERIIRNLEGSIPDL
+437 IERVIRNLEGDVPDL

-465 KKVVEKNHAALK
+465 KKVVEKNRAALK
-477 KVPEIVAVAKDP
+477 KVPELVAVAKDP

-495 TLDKPVNLED
+495 TSDEPVNLED

-510 LLLKSIRDEAHRAAV
+510 LLLKSIRDEAHRFAV

-533 KAFLTSPLENV
+533 KAVFASPLENV
-544 TGIGKKRRLE
+544 RGIGKKRRLE
-554 LLRVFGSVENIKNA
+554 LLRVFGSIENIKNA
-568 TIEAIAGLK
+568 TIEAISGLK

-585 NLLRELRRVS
+585 NLLRELR

>member
-1 MPQRLSTIPSKPG
+1 MPQRLSSIPSKPG

-33 LRNRIRSYFQK
+33 LRNRIRSYFPK
-44 KSVLDP
+44 KSVPDP
-50 RKAAMMRDV
+50 RKASMMRDV
-59 QDFSYIVTG
+59 HDFSYIVTA

-97 YPYLKLTVHEEWPG
+97 YPYLKLNVQEEWPG

-119 RDGALYFGP
+119 KDGALYFGP

-141 IRRNFRIRDCR
+141 IRKSFQLRDCR
-152 LSFNKPMKPCIQHQM
+152 FSFNKPMKPCIQHQM

-182 YGKLIDE
+182 YAKLVDE
-189 IRLFLNGEKK
+189 IRLFLSGEKK
-199 DLIGNLQKKM
+199 DLIDSLEKKM
-209 LKLSEEMK
+209 LKLSQEMK

-244 LGDIDIIGFHQE
+244 LGDIDVIGFYQE
-256 GGEVLFKIFF
+256 GNDVLFKVFF
-266 IRKGVMIG
+266 IRSGIMIG
-274 SKDFLVHTIREFP
+274 SKDFLVHTAREFP
-287 DKELLHE
+287 AKELLHI
-294 FIMQFYAK
+294 FIMQFYVK
-302 EIIPPAE
+302 DIIPPAE
-309 IAAPV
+309 IASPV

-320 ILEGWLGQRMGK
+320 TLEGWLGQRMGK
-332 RVRIRKPVKG
+332 RVKIRKPMKG

-363 AMTTREIVLDVQERL
+363 ALTTHEIALDLQERL
-378 NLVHTPGSIGG
+378 HLVHTPGSIGG

-405 YWEEGAFDR
+405 YWEEGDFDR

-422 KTVRGVDDYSMMEEL
+422 KTVRGVDDYSMMEEM
-437 IERIIRNLEGSIPDL
+437 IERVIRNLEGDVPDL

-465 KKVVEKNHAALK
+465 KKVVEKNRAALK
-477 KVPEIVAVAKDP
+477 KVPELVAVAKDP

-495 TLDKPVNLED
+495 TSDEPVNLED

-510 LLLKSIRDEAHRAAV
+510 LLLKSIRDEAHRFAV

-533 KAFLTSPLENV
+533 KAFFASPLENV
-544 TGIGKKRRLE
+544 RGIGKKRRLE
-554 LLRVFGSVENIKNA
+554 LLRVFGSIENIKNA
-568 TIEAIAGLK
+568 TIEAISGLK

-585 NLLRELRRVS
+585 NLLRELR